1 VNARRP
7 LDAGLIFYYYDQQR
21 GFLGP
26 HGKHTLE
33 KPEGGTHMPLRQIY
47 LDHSATTPLDQGVLE
62 AMMPYL
68 QEHFG
73 NPNSI
78 HAWGRRARQAVE
90 EARASVAALL
100 GAQDRE
106 LFFTGGGSE
115 ADNLAIKGA
124 ALARRETGRHLI
136 TSAIEHHAVLD
147 VFSWLGKQGF
157 DVTVLPVDDTGRVRK
172 GDLEKALRQD
182 TVLVSLMFANNEIGT
197 IQPVA
202 ELGELCRQRGV
213 LFHTDAV
220 QVAGHLPVDLS
231 HLPVDLLTV
240 SAHKMYGPKGVGAL
254 FVRQGVRL
262 EPLVHGGGQEHGL
275 RSGTENVAGIVG
287 FGAAA
292 RLAQQRLAAGE
303 HLKEMELRDGLLEG
317 LLAVDDVI
325 LTGHRTERLPF
336 HASVCVR
343 FVEGEALLL
352 RLDAAG
358 IGASSGSAC
367 TSGSLEPSHV
377 LLALGLD
384 HATAHG
390 SLRLTLGKNFSR
402 EDVDYT
408 VASFREI
415 VDLLRAMSPFGRNK

>member
-1 VNARRP
+1 MPVRP
-7 LDAGLIFYYYDQQR
+7 
-21 GFLGP
+21 
-26 HGKHTLE
+26 
-33 KPEGGTHMPLRQIY
+33 IY
-47 LDHSATTPLDQGVLE
+47 LDHSATTPLDGVVLE

-68 QEHFG
+68 RENFG

-90 EARASVAALL
+90 EARGAVASLV
-100 GAQDRE
+100 GAKDRE
-106 LFFTGGGSE
+106 VFFTGGGSE
-115 ADNLAIKGA
+115 ADNLAIKGT
-124 ALARRETGRHLI
+124 ALARQQKGRHLI

-157 DVTVLPVDDTGRVRK
+157 DVTVLSVDETGRVSPK
-172 GDLEKALRQD
+172 DLERALRPD
-182 TVLVSLMFANNEIGT
+182 TTLVSIMFANNEIG
-197 IQPVA
+197 ILQPVA
-202 ELGELCRQRGV
+202 ELGELCRQRDV

-220 QVAGHLPVDLS
+220 QVVGHLPLDLAT
-231 HLPVDLLTV
+231 LPVDLLTM

-254 FVRQGVRL
+254 FVRRGVRID
-262 EPLVHGGGQEHGL
+262 PLVHGGGQERGL

-292 RLAQQRLAAGE
+292 RLARERLAAGE
-303 HLKEMELRDGLLEG
+303 HLKEAELRDHLLEG
-317 LLAVDDVI
+317 LLEVDDVL
-325 LTGHRTERLPF
+325 LTGHRTDRLPF

-343 FVEGEALLL
+343 FIEGEALLL

-367 TSGSLEPSHV
+367 TSGSLDPSHV

-390 SLRLTLGKNFSR
+390 SLRLSLGKDTSR
-402 EDVDYT
+402 EDVDRT
-408 VASFREI
+408 RAAFREI
-415 VDLLRAMSPFGRNK
+415 VEVLRAMSPFGRNK

>member
-1 VNARRP
+1 
-7 LDAGLIFYYYDQQR
+7 
-21 GFLGP
+21 
-26 HGKHTLE
+26 
-33 KPEGGTHMPLRQIY
+33 MPVRQIY
-47 LDHSATTPLDQGVLE
+47 LDHSATTPLDKSVLE

-68 QEHFG
+68 EEHFG

-78 HAWGRRARQAVE
+78 HTWGRQARKAVE
-90 EARASVAALL
+90 EARQSVASLL
-100 GAQDRE
+100 GAKDRE
-106 LFFTGGGSE
+106 IFFTGGGSE
-115 ADNLAIKGA
+115 ADNLALKGVA
-124 ALARRETGRHLI
+124 QARREKGRHVI

-147 VFSWLGKQGF
+147 VCSWLGKQGF
-157 DVTVLPVDDTGRVRK
+157 DVTVLPVDETGRVRP
-172 GDLEKALRQD
+172 GDLENALRPD
-182 TVLVSLMFANNEIGT
+182 TVLVSIMFANNEIGT
-197 IQPVA
+197 VQPVE
-202 ELGELCRQRGV
+202 ELGNLCRQRGV

-220 QVAGHLPVDLS
+220 QVVGHLPLDLS
-231 HLPVDLLTV
+231 TLPVDLLTI

-262 EPLVHGGGQEHGL
+262 DPLVHGGGQEHGL

-292 RLAQQRLAAGE
+292 RLARERLAAVE
-303 HLKEMELRDGLLEG
+303 HQKEAELRDRLLEG
-317 LLAVDDVI
+317 LLEVDDVL
-325 LTGHRTERLPF
+325 LTGHRTERLSF

-390 SLRLTLGKNFSR
+390 SLRLSLGKGISR
-402 EDVDYT
+402 EDVDVT
-408 VASFREI
+408 VATFREI
-415 VDLLRAMSPFGRNK
+415 VATLRAMSPFGRNK